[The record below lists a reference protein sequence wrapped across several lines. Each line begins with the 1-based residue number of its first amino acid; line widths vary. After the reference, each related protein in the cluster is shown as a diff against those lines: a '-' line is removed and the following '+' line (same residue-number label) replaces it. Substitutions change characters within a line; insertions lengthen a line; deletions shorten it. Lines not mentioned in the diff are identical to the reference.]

1 MAATSNAAPAP
12 GTATAEDLPDRHPP
26 LPVPKAC
33 EALRHEVA
41 AVAHL
46 QTARPLAPL
55 VPRLCAGENLATGD
69 TWIGMVMG
77 LAARGRLD
85 EASK

>member
-1 MAATSNAAPAP
+1 MAAMSSAAPAP
-12 GTATAEDLPDRHPP
+12 GTATAGDLPDPRPP
-26 LPVPKAC
+26 LPAHKAC
-33 EALRHEVA
+33 EALPRVA
-41 AVAHL
+41 EAAAP
-46 QTARPLAPL
+46 TPIARPLAPL